1 MKKTLVAVAALA
13 AFAGAHADVAI
24 TGLIEAGIA
33 IPNTGANYMGS
44 GGNGG
49 SEITFT
55 ANDDLGSG
63 LKATGSV
70 TIVNNPFANS
80 DSAGTVATGYSA
92 AGTATNVIRTYNSFV
107 GLSGEFG
114 SLKLGSQFSPA
125 FSAAN
130 IADPFGQANGTFN
143 LAGAGQHTYGSYN
156 YASPSIGGAT
166 IAYQGTAD
174 NSYSGYSVTYAAG
187 AFTGAIAADT
197 KDSTGV
203 TTTVV
208 AASYDM
214 GVAKLS
220 AGSTTATGGVKPA
233 TVLGVQAPVG
243 PVVLVY
249 SASAK
254 SGSSNNQ
261 NMGLIYPM
269 SKKTNLVAVNFNG
282 GSSATRGN
290 FIGIRTTF

>member
-1 MKKTLVAVAALA
+1 MMA
-13 AFAGAHADVAI
+13 
-24 TGLIEAGIA
+24 
-33 IPNTGANYMGS
+33 S

-49 SEITFT
+49 SELTFT
-55 ANDDLGSG
+55 ANDDLGNG
-63 LKATGSV
+63 MKATGSV
-70 TIVNNPFANS
+70 TIINNPFAS
-80 DSAGTVATGYSA
+80 STSGDGTTA
-92 AGTATNVIRTYNSFV
+92 ATNAMRTYNSFV
-107 GLSGEFG
+107 GVSGEFG

-125 FSAAN
+125 FFAAN
-130 IADPFGQANGTFN
+130 IADPFGQAVGTYN
-143 LAGAGQHTYGSYN
+143 LAAAGQHTYGSYN

-187 AFTGAIAADT
+187 AFTAAIAADT
-197 KDSTGV
+197 NDSTST

-208 AASYDM
+208 AASYDL

-220 AGSTTATGGVKPA
+220 AGSTTATGGAKPA
-233 TVLGVQAPVG
+233 TILGVSAPVG

-254 SGSSNNQ
+254 SGSSNDQ
-261 NMGLIYPM
+261 NMGLVYPL
-269 SKKTNLVAVNFNG
+269 SKKTNLTFVNYNG